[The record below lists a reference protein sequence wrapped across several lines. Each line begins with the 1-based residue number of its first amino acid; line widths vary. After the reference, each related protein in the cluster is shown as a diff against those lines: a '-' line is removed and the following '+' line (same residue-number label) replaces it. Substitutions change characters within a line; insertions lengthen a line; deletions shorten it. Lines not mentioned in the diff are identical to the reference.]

1 LISLSDQEVPEDEG
15 GDAAKQVDDLF
26 EGLAL
31 SNGSKDAG
39 MLGRS
44 GHVFD
49 GERIDDFSTKHNL
62 AY

>member
-1 LISLSDQEVPEDEG
+1 VPEEEG